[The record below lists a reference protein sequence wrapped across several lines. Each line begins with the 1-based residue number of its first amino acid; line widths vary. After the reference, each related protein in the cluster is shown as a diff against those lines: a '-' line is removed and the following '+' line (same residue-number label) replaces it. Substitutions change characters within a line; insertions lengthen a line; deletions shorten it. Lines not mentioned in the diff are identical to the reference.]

1 MAKNPGIIAVSAFG
15 SFTGLVWSFIC
26 GITFAGATLQFQA
39 QLENANQSQ
48 LYAIYFFSVLIFV
61 WGGQVVYNICHV
73 TYCGLFG
80 RWYCGSNEATPL
92 RTSMRV
98 ALTTSFG
105 SICFG
110 SFLIA
115 AIRALEAVVRQ
126 ARYQA
131 QEEGSTL
138 SCILLLVLE
147 CVVQCIGDILE
158 YFSEWAY
165 VQCAVRG
172 VSFIDAARITYSM
185 TTCAN
190 LLYVIQDLL
199 INSVVSLGALL
210 CAAVGCGVGAATGFV
225 TGRGIG
231 AIGGAVIGFFA
242 GLMAGGSAAGVL
254 TSGTKTLL
262 AMWAENPEPFRR
274 AYPQIHSEFEQRI
287 LGKIGSQ

>member
-1 MAKNPGIIAVSAFG
+1 M
-15 SFTGLVWSFIC
+15 C
-26 GITFAGATLQFQA
+26 GIVFFGAYQEYGKDLQNDSSYVQ
-39 QLENANQSQ
+39 
-48 LYAIYFFSVLIFV
+48 YAVIFV
-61 WGGQVVYNICHV
+61 GALVYVWGAQVAYALRHV
-73 TYCGLFG
+73 TYCGVFG
-80 RWYCGSNEATPL
+80 RWYFDKTGGVTQSL
-92 RTSMRV
+92 RV

-115 AIRALEAVVRQ
+115 AIRAMEAVVRQ

-158 YFSEWAY
+158 CFSEWAY

-185 TTCAN
+185 CTCAN
-190 LLYVIQDLL
+190 VLYIIQDLL
-199 INSVVSLGALL
+199 INSVVNLGALL
-210 CAAVGCGVGAATGFV
+210 CAAIGCGVGAGTGFV

-274 AYPQIHSEFEQRI
+274 TYPEIHAEFELRI
-287 LGKIGSQ
+287 LAKIAA